1 MAVIE
6 YNIKENKTL
15 GTHSVYCQA
24 KSFSTLSV
32 SDMQVEVS
40 EGLGISPDLIPTII
54 KRYMRVVVRNV
65 QRGHRVKLG
74 DELVIYPQISCSVKD
89 EVDKDGNVV
98 KAATPDML
106 NLSQAKS
113 TIGATIAQSVQAEF
127 AKNVSWKRVNE
138 KDDDDTTTTDPTG
151 DGDGSDGGTT
161 DTSGDGG
168 SEEQTL
174 TGSVLTITKTG
185 TGTFALTDQSGHQ
198 IDSGA
203 SVTAWQT
210 LTLSVTPAGSATPTA
225 TIGTQTVTL
234 TEDEGQWV
242 GTFQMPATSA
252 TLTVRTGGTGD
263 NEE

>member
-1 MAVIE
+1 MAVIN
-6 YNIKENKTL
+6 YTIKENTKL
-15 GTHSVYCQA
+15 GTHSYYVQA

-89 EVDKDGNVV
+89 EVDADGNVTKV
-98 KAATPDML
+98 ATPDML

-138 KDDDDTTTTDPTG
+138 KEDDTTTTDPT
-151 DGDGSDGGTT
+151 
-161 DTSGDGG
+161 DGG
-168 SEEQTL
+168 STDDDDDP
-174 TGSVLTITKTG
+174 TGADTDGSQQQGGTPVLTIAKSG
-185 TGTFALTDQSGHQ
+185 TGTMTLTDQSGHQ
-198 IDSGA
+198 VDSGS
-203 SVTAWQT
+203 SVTAGQT